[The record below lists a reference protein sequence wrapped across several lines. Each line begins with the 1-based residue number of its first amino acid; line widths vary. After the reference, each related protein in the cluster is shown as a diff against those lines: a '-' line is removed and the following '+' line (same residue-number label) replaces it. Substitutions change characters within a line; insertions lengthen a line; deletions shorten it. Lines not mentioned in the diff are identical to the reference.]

1 MVSDT
6 TDETATARPY
16 RQARAI
22 RLQALIAE
30 AGGTTALADLSGTP
44 KSHISAMSSG
54 AKGIGDTLADKFEQ
68 VMNKPRGWM
77 DSTQQTSPSDLDWRT
92 LAMLIADQC
101 PDHVLREQLLLFC
114 SRVDGEASRLRQKR
128 Q

>member
-1 MVSDT
+1 MALDT
-6 TDETATARPY
+6 TDDTATARPY

-22 RLQALIAE
+22 RLQTLIDE
-30 AGGTTALADLSGTP
+30 AGSTTALADLSGTP
-44 KSHISAMSSG
+44 KSHISAMVHG
-54 AKGIGDTLADKFEQ
+54 ARGVGDALADKLEQ

-101 PDHVLREQLLLFC
+101 PDHLLREQLLLFC
-114 SRVDGEASRLRQKR
+114 SKVDGEAGRLRQKR